1 MMSPPPFLRHAASM
15 AVRTMRALAA
25 ATLLVSPAA
34 LAQVPSPDAATTPA
48 TTRRIG
54 TFSFKLENDLF
65 GGSDRYYTAGWQLSW
80 RSPGY
85 EPPGAI
91 RWLTDLGLLLLPRGT
106 PRWGLAFGQQI
117 FTPEDTE
124 LRSPDPRDRPYAGWL
139 YGALTVSSYTATS
152 YGAVELQL
160 GVVGP
165 SALGE
170 QVQNNV
176 HDFLGIDRALGW
188 DYQLK
193 DEPGV
198 NLVWTRLWRYSWN
211 LDRAAA
217 DGLQYGIVPGLT
229 VSLGN
234 VETYASAGLLARF
247 GQNLAADF
255 GPPRIRP
262 ALAGS
267 GYFYP
272 ADQWGWYVFGGFE
285 GRAIAQD
292 IFLDGNTWRD
302 SRSVNKKNTVVDFTL
317 GAALIIP
324 WGRLTYTHVFRTTE
338 FDGQGDTFQ
347 FGSLSFSARF

>member
-1 MMSPPPFLRHAASM
+1 MTK
-15 AVRTMRALAA
+15 RTCVLLAA
-25 ATLLVSPAA
+25 TMSAAVPAA
-34 LAQVPSPDAATTPA
+34 QAQVPRPDAVAEAPV
-48 TTRRIG
+48 TRRLG

-80 RSPGY
+80 RSPDY
-85 EPPGAI
+85 EPPRAI

-117 FTPEDTE
+117 FTPEDTD
-124 LRSPDPRDRPYAGWL
+124 LRNPDPRDRPYAGWL
-139 YGALTVSSYTATS
+139 YGALTVSSYTVTT

-198 NLVWTRLWRYSWN
+198 NLVWTRLWRYNWN
-211 LDRAAA
+211 LNRAEPG
-217 DGLQYGIVPGLT
+217 GLQYGIVPGVT

-234 VETYASAGLLARF
+234 VETYASAGMLVRL
-247 GQNLAADF
+247 GSNLAADF

-272 ADQWGWYVFGGFE
+272 ADQWGWYVFAGFE
-285 GRAIAQD
+285 GRAVAQD

-302 SRSVNKKNTVVDFTL
+302 SRSVDKKNAVADFTL

-324 WGRLTYTHVFRTTE
+324 WGRLTYTHVFRSTE
-338 FDGQGDTFQ
+338 FDGQGESFQ